1 MCVQYGS
8 SRGEVVFS
16 FPYHCGVHWLEVSS
30 KKQINK
36 RKADMVLNTG
46 DGHRKWKLAREY
58 EERDSE
64 T

>member
-1 MCVQYGS
+1 MCAQCGS

-16 FPYHCGVHWLEVSS
+16 SPYHISNNKHM
-30 KKQINK
+30 NK
-36 RKADMVLNTG
+36 READIVLNTG

-64 T
+64 N